1 MLAERLNGMFAD
13 IAPDAPPFTEADVD
27 RLHRLFP
34 AVNLEVQVETIAAW
48 LPTARR
54 SRLPKKSPYKF
65 LLNWLGKADR
75 QQRATDRTKDR
86 EDGKFQQA
94 VVANRAAAR
103 THERTKPASPE
114 ALADAREKLAQI
126 FGLPTRSADAGTR
139 IRPRRRHTGP

>member
-1 MLAERLNGMFAD
+1 MLAERLNEMFAA
-13 IAPDAPPFTEADVD
+13 IAPDAPPFTEPDVD

-34 AVNLEVQVETIAAW
+34 AVNLEVEVESIAAW
-48 LPTARR
+48 LPTTTR
-54 SRLPKKSPYKF
+54 KYKSPYRVV
-65 LLNWLGKADR
+65 LNWLKRSAE
-75 QQRATDRTKDR
+75 QQRATDRVKDR

-103 THERTKPASPE
+103 AHVRTKPASPE